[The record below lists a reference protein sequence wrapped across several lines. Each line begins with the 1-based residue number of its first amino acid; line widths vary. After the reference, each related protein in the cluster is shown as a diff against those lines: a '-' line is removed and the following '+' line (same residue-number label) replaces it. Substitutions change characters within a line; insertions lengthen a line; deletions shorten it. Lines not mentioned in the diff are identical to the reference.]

1 MIQMRTMAR
10 RHLAFARSPPTDS
23 IRPSSRL
30 SLGIVSEPT
39 ANKPSVATGD
49 NVSSWIQASPRRRLH
64 STLPGKGIMKKIFL
78 AWIAAAT
85 AAVAANIADGKGFFP
100 VMVQVVD
107 ADSGTPIKG
116 AMIRLEGAG
125 NYRET
130 EIDPQRQ
137 TKVLPES
144 LGKPVATNAEG
155 VGVVFFFAGSS
166 STTIGQKT
174 TYSRPLV
181 GTVVVELEG
190 KEIYRSTLKAWAEK
204 NRFRSDTSSA
214 PWIVVSHAPPIKPR

>member
-1 MIQMRTMAR
+1 MQVGEYG
-10 RHLAFARSPPTDS
+10 L
-23 IRPSSRL
+23 
-30 SLGIVSEPT
+30 LGK
-39 ANKPSVATGD
+39 N
-49 NVSSWIQASPRRRLH
+49 
-64 STLPGKGIMKKIFL
+64 IMKTIIL

-85 AAVAANIADGKGFFP
+85 VAGATIIADGKGFFP

-116 AMIRLEGAG
+116 AIVRLEGAG

-130 EIDPQRQ
+130 EIDPKRQ

-144 LGKPVATNAEG
+144 LGRPVTTNNEG
-155 VGVVFFFAGSS
+155 VSVVFFFGGFS
-166 STTIGQKT
+166 STTIDAKT

-181 GTVVVELEG
+181 GTVIVEHKG

-204 NRFRSDTSSA
+204 NQFNVDENSI
-214 PWIVVSHAPPIKPR
+214 PWIVVSPKAAK